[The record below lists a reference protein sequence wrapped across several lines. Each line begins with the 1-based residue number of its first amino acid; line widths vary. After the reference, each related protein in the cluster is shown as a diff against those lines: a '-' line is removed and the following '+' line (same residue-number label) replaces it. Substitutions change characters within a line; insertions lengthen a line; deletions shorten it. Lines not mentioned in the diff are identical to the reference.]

1 MSKGNEISVQ
11 LHRDSE
17 YTAWVKNLKQRY
29 LSQRLKAALAASSE
43 MLQYYWS
50 LGRDIENLQWTN
62 TYGSAFYETLSR
74 DLRRELPDAKGFSV
88 TNLKYMRRFYALYSQ
103 AIENRPQVAD
113 DFAHNR
119 PQVVD
124 DLLPANRQQAAD
136 DFEQAIFSIPWDHHL
151 RIMGKCH
158 GDVNKALF
166 FVRKT
171 IENHWGRE
179 ALLNFLD
186 TNLYEREG
194 KALTN
199 FKATLPA
206 EQGDLAQQTLHDPYV
221 FDFLTLREGYDER
234 DLENALVAN
243 VTRFLLELGTG
254 FTYAGRQMRIDV
266 NGEEFF
272 PDLLFYNT
280 KIHAY
285 VVIEL
290 KVKHFKPEFLGQLG
304 FYVSAVNHTLKSDL
318 DNPTIGLLI
327 CKSKNNVV
335 AQYAL
340 EGTTLPL
347 SISEYSLQSLIPEN
361 YRTSLPSIEE
371 IESELSKND

>member
-1 MSKGNEISVQ
+1 
-11 LHRDSE
+11 
-17 YTAWVKNLKQRY
+17 
-29 LSQRLKAALAASSE
+29 
-43 MLQYYWS
+43 
-50 LGRDIENLQWTN
+50 
-62 TYGSAFYETLSR
+62 
-74 DLRRELPDAKGFSV
+74 
-88 TNLKYMRRFYALYSQ
+88 
-103 AIENRPQVAD
+103 
-113 DFAHNR
+113 
-119 PQVVD
+119 
-124 DLLPANRQQAAD
+124 
-136 DFEQAIFSIPWDHHL
+136 
-151 RIMGKCH
+151 MGKCH